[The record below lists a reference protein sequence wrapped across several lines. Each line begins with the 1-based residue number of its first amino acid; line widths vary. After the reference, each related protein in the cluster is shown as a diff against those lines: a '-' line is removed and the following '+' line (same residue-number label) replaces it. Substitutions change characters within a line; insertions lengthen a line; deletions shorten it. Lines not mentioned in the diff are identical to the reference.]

1 MDETMCYL
9 QSALEEASLVRLRPL
24 QLRVGVVAIAHEH
37 HNMLFVIESE
47 EKGKCDAQRST
58 K

>member
-1 MDETMCYL
+1 MCYL